1 MNVLKRKVLNLKFTI
16 FKLFGGD
23 VNKTITGS
31 YKRIITM
38 SMEKNDPLFLL
49 VKSLTKSEKRQFK
62 LYAGRLG
69 GNSEKNFMALFSLL
83 DKMEDL
89 DEKIIVQKTNI
100 KKEQLSNSKAH
111 LYKQILVSL
120 RLNPLHQ
127 NTKAQIREQIDF
139 ATILY
144 NKGLHK
150 QSLKVLDKVKSMAL
164 LNEENNLAYE
174 IVELEKIIESQF
186 ITRSL
191 SNRADDLIAQSE
203 DLSRRSLIMSKLS
216 NLSLQLYSLLLKKGY
231 VRTDQDFAE
240 VKRYFE
246 ANLPEYDYN
255 KLGVKEKL
263 FLYKAFLWYSFI
275 TQDFLACYK
284 YSQKWVDLFHDNPLM
299 KKNNPVFFL
308 KGINYLL
315 ESLFL
320 IQHLTKFKQTL
331 KFLESEIDQNNFLR
345 NENTESLA
353 FLYLYLNK
361 FNLFFLE
368 GNFTK
373 GIDFVPEVLCQI
385 ELYKHKI
392 DEHHIMVFYYKI
404 ASIYFGAAHYEAC
417 IFYLKKIIDNKEL
430 KMREDLLCFSRILN
444 LVAHYEAGLDQNLE
458 TLIKTTYKF
467 LIKMNEL
474 QIVQKKIISFLR
486 SLTNIYPHDLK
497 NAFIKLH
504 AELKIYEHHPYEKR
518 SFMYLDIISWLESN
532 IEKVPVESIIKRKAL
547 SKYK

>member
-1 MNVLKRKVLNLKFTI
+1 
-16 FKLFGGD
+16 
-23 VNKTITGS
+23 
-31 YKRIITM
+31 M
-38 SMEKNDPLFLL
+38 SMEKNDSLFLL

-83 DKMEDL
+83 DKMDDL
-89 DEKIIVQKTNI
+89 DEKVILQRTNI
-100 KKEQLSNSKAH
+100 KKEQISNSKAH

-127 NTKAQIREQIDF
+127 NNKAQIREQIDF

-150 QSLKVLDKVKSMAL
+150 QSLKVLDKVKSTAL

-174 IVELEKIIESQF
+174 IVELEKLIESQF

-191 SNRADDLIAQSE
+191 SNRADDLIFQSE
-203 DLSRRSLIMSKLS
+203 DLSRRSSLMSKLS
-216 NLSLQLYSLLLKKGY
+216 NLSLQLYSLLLKNGY
-231 VRTDQDFAE
+231 VRTDEDYEKVQQ
-240 VKRYFE
+240 YFE
-246 ANLPEYDYN
+246 ASIPQYDYN
-255 KLGVKEKL
+255 SLGVKEKL
-263 FLYKAFLWYSFI
+263 FLYKAYLWYNFI
-275 TQDFLACYK
+275 TQDFVSCYK

-320 IQHLTKFKQTL
+320 IQHRSKFKKTL
-331 KFLESEIDQNNFLR
+331 EFLESEIDHHNFLL

-361 FNLFFLE
+361 FNLYFLE
-368 GNFTK
+368 GNFSK
-373 GIDFVPEVLCQI
+373 GINFVPEVLQQI
-385 ELYKHKI
+385 DLYKHKI

-404 ASIYFGAAHYEAC
+404 ASIYFGAAQYEKC

-430 KMREDLLCFSRILN
+430 KMREDLLCFTRILN

-474 QIVQKKIISFLR
+474 HIVQKKIISFLR
-486 SLTNIYPHDLK
+486 NLSNMYPHDLK

-504 AELKIYEHHPYEKR
+504 ADLKIYEHHPFEKR

-532 IEKVPVESIIKRKAL
+532 IENVSVESIIKRKAL
-547 SKYK
+547 EKYK